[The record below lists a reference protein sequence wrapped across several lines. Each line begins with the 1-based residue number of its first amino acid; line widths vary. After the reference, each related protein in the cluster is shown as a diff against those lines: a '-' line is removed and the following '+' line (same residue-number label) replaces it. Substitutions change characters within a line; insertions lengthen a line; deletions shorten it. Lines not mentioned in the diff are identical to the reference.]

1 MTNQRDME
9 LISAAIDGELDFD
22 ERVELDLL
30 LETSEEAC
38 ELKAE
43 LEQLDSLLKDV
54 PDLEPPVSLYAD
66 IMARVKLKPAPGED
80 SIVDWLRLLVPGAG
94 LRYALA
100 AATGAMLVAVFIGS
114 QSMLTETIDF
124 ADLVGTMA
132 PDIPSADAEIID
144 SYEVRVN
151 GFESLVQL
159 RRSGSALLLDIHAAT
174 DVPVNISVDVS
185 GAGLWPDALA
195 QIEGRSESIAI
206 AGQAVHIEVLGTQRL
221 TILLRRVDDAALA
234 GEANIT
240 LEFSSEGKLL
250 QRGSLTA
257 TLKGVGQ

>member
-1 MTNQRDME
+1 MKNRREME
-9 LISAAIDGELDFD
+9 LISAGIDGELDME
-22 ERVELDLL
+22 ERAELDLL
-30 LETSEEAC
+30 LETSAEAS

-43 LEQLDSLLKDV
+43 FEQLDSLLNEV
-54 PDLEPPVSLYAD
+54 PDLEPPDSLQAD
-66 IMARVKLKPAPGED
+66 IVARIKLKPAPGED
-80 SIVDWLRLLVPGAG
+80 SFLDWLRTAVPGAG

-100 AATGAMLVAVFIGS
+100 AATGALVVAVFFGN
-114 QSMLTETIDF
+114 QSMFTASIDL

-132 PDIPSADAEIID
+132 PDVATANEKIID

-159 RRSGSALLLDIHAAT
+159 RRLDSALLLDIHSET
-174 DVPVNISVDVS
+174 DVPVDIAVDVG

-195 QIEGRSESIAI
+195 QIEGRTESILI
-206 AGQAVHIEVLGTQRL
+206 AGQVLQIEVLGTQRM
-221 TILLRRVDDAALA
+221 TILLRRVDGAALA

-240 LEFSSEGKLL
+240 LEFSSEGNLL

-257 TLKGVGQ
+257 TLEGVGQ

>member
-1 MTNQRDME
+1 MTKRRKLE
-9 LISAAIDGELDFD
+9 LISAAIDGALDME
-22 ERVELDLL
+22 ERAELDLL
-30 LETSEEAC
+30 LENSAEAC

-43 LEQLDSLLKDV
+43 FEQLDSLLNDV
-54 PDLEPPVSLYAD
+54 PDLEPPESLHAD
-66 IMARVKLKPAPGED
+66 VVARVKLKPAPSED
-80 SIVDWLRLLVPGAG
+80 SFLDWLRTAVPGAG

-100 AATGAMLVAVFIGS
+100 AATGALVVSVFFGN
-114 QSMLTETIDF
+114 QSMLSETIDL

-132 PDIPSADAEIID
+132 PDVASANEEIID

-159 RRSGSALLLDIHAAT
+159 RRRDSALLLDIHSES
-174 DVPVNISVDVS
+174 DVTVEISVDVS

-195 QIEGRSESIAI
+195 QIEGRAESIAI
-206 AGQAVHIEVLGTQRL
+206 AGQAMQIEVLGTQRM
-221 TILLRRVDDAALA
+221 TILLRRVDGAAFA

-240 LEFSSEGKLL
+240 LEFSSKGNLL

-257 TLKGVGQ
+257 TMEGVGQ